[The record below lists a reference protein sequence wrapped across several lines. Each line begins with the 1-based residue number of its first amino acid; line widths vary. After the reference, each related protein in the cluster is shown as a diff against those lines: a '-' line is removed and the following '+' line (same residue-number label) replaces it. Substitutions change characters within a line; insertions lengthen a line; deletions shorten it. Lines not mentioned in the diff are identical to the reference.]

1 MTTTGCGTVRHVKL
15 WSDADVA
22 AALDLDTAIAAQRVA
37 FESLGRGEAQLAEKV
52 VIRTGADTTLCYL
65 SRLSP
70 RHGAVGK
77 LVAVHP
83 GNAERGQPPVTAT
96 VLVLDPTTGHPVA
109 VMAATALTEVRT
121 AAASAVAAD
130 ALAAP
135 TADELAV
142 LGSGVQA
149 RAHVRAIT
157 RVRELRE
164 VRVFS
169 RDAQRREAAAA
180 ELADE
185 LGIAVRAAASAEAAV
200 RDAPLIAA
208 CTLSAE
214 PVVPTAA
221 VAAGATVIS
230 VGSFERHRCE
240 VDAELVRR
248 AGAVVVDEVDTA
260 VVHAGPIAQALKRG
274 DLTRERLRAL
284 GAVLLGEQPGRTSDS
299 EIVFYNSV
307 GLGVQDA
314 AAAHAV
320 LGTL

>member
-1 MTTTGCGTVRHVKL
+1 MPRMDV

-22 AALDLDTAIAAQRVA
+22 AALDLDTAIASQRLA

-52 VIRTGADTTLCYL
+52 AIRTGDDTTLCYL

-70 RHGAVGK
+70 RHGAVSK

-83 GNAERGQPPVTAT
+83 GNADRDLPAISAT
-96 VLVLDPTTGHPVA
+96 VLVLDTATGRPVA
-109 VMAATALTEVRT
+109 TMQATALTEIRT
-121 AAASAVAAD
+121 AAGSAVAAD
-130 ALAAP
+130 ALAVP
-135 TADELAV
+135 DADELAI

-149 RAHVRAIT
+149 RAHARAIA

-164 VRVFS
+164 IRIYS
-169 RDAQRREAAAA
+169 RDAARREDAAA
-180 ELADE
+180 ELAGE
-185 LGIAVRAAASAEAAV
+185 LGIAVRAVASAGEAV
-200 RDAPLIAA
+200 REASLIAA

-230 VGSFERHRCE
+230 VGSFEHHRCE
-240 VDAELVRR
+240 VDAELLRR
-248 AGAVVVDEVDTA
+248 AGAVVVDEVGTA
-260 VVHAGPIAQALKRG
+260 ATHAGPIVRALERG
-274 DLTRERLRAL
+274 DIERAKLRAL
-284 GAVLLGEQPGRTSDS
+284 GAVLLGEAPGRVSA
-299 EIVFYNSV
+299 EEVVFYNSV

-320 LGTL
+320 LGSL

>member
-1 MTTTGCGTVRHVKL
+1 MDV

-22 AALDLDTAIAAQRVA
+22 AALDLDTAIASQRLA

-52 VIRTGADTTLCYL
+52 AIRTGTDTTLCYL

-70 RHGAVGK
+70 RHGAVSK

-83 GNAERGQPPVTAT
+83 GNADRGLPAISAT
-96 VLVLDPTTGHPVA
+96 VLVLDATTGQPVA
-109 VMAATALTEVRT
+109 TMQATALTEIRT
-121 AAASAVAAD
+121 AAGSAVAAD
-130 ALAAP
+130 ALAVP
-135 TADELAV
+135 DADELAI

-149 RAHVRAIT
+149 RAHVRAIA

-164 VRVFS
+164 VRIYS
-169 RDAQRREAAAA
+169 REAARREAAAA
-180 ELADE
+180 ELAAE
-185 LGIAVRAAASAEAAV
+185 LGIAVRAVASAEEAV
-200 RDAPLIAA
+200 REAPLIAA

-230 VGSFERHRCE
+230 VGSFEHHRCE
-240 VDAELVRR
+240 VDAELIRR

-260 VVHAGPIAQALKRG
+260 ATHAGPIVRALERG
-274 DLTRERLRAL
+274 DIERAQLRAL
-284 GAVLLGEQPGRTSDS
+284 GAVLLGEAPGRVSA
-299 EIVFYNSV
+299 EEVVFYNSV

-320 LGTL
+320 LGSL

>member
-1 MTTTGCGTVRHVKL
+1 MDV

-22 AALDLDTAIAAQRVA
+22 AALDLDTAIASQRLA

-52 VIRTGADTTLCYL
+52 AIRTGDDTTLCYL

-70 RHGAVGK
+70 RHGAVSK

-83 GNAERGQPPVTAT
+83 GNADRGLPAISAT
-96 VLVLDPTTGHPVA
+96 VLVLDAATGRPVA
-109 VMAATALTEVRT
+109 TMQATALTGIRT
-121 AAASAVAAD
+121 AAGSAVAAD
-130 ALAAP
+130 ALAVP
-135 TADELAV
+135 DADELAI

-149 RAHVRAIT
+149 RAHARAIA

-164 VRVFS
+164 IRICS
-169 RDAQRREAAAA
+169 RDAARREDAA
-180 ELADE
+180 EELAAE
-185 LGIAVRAAASAEAAV
+185 LGIAVRAVASAGEAV
-200 RDAPLIAA
+200 REASLIAA

-230 VGSFERHRCE
+230 VGSFEHHRCE
-240 VDAELVRR
+240 VDAELIRR
-248 AGAVVVDEVDTA
+248 AGAVVVDEVGTA
-260 VVHAGPIAQALKRG
+260 ATHAGPIVRALERG
-274 DLTRERLRAL
+274 DIERAQLRAF
-284 GAVLLGEQPGRTSDS
+284 GAVLLGEAPGRVSAG
-299 EIVFYNSV
+299 EVVFYNSV

-320 LGTL
+320 LGSL

>member
-1 MTTTGCGTVRHVKL
+1 MDV

-22 AALDLDTAIAAQRVA
+22 AALDLDTAIASQRLA

-52 VIRTGADTTLCYL
+52 AIRTGDDTTLCYL

-70 RHGAVGK
+70 RHGAVSK

-83 GNAERGQPPVTAT
+83 GNADRGLPAISAT
-96 VLVLDPTTGHPVA
+96 VLVLDATTGRPVA
-109 VMAATALTEVRT
+109 TMQATALTEIRT
-121 AAASAVAAD
+121 AAGSAVAAD
-130 ALAAP
+130 ALAVP
-135 TADELAV
+135 DADELAI

-149 RAHVRAIT
+149 RAHARAIA

-164 VRVFS
+164 LRIYS
-169 RDAQRREAAAA
+169 RDAARREAAAE
-180 ELADE
+180 ELAAE
-185 LGIAVRAAASAEAAV
+185 LGIAVRAVASAGEAV
-200 RDAPLIAA
+200 REAPLVVA

-230 VGSFERHRCE
+230 VGSFEHHRCE
-240 VDAELVRR
+240 VDAELIRR
-248 AGAVVVDEVDTA
+248 AGAVVVDEVGTA
-260 VVHAGPIAQALKRG
+260 ATHAGPIVRALERG
-274 DLTRERLRAL
+274 DIERAQLRAL
-284 GAVLLGEQPGRTSDS
+284 GAVLLGEAPGRVSAG
-299 EIVFYNSV
+299 EVVFYNSV

-320 LGTL
+320 LGSL

>member
-1 MTTTGCGTVRHVKL
+1 MNV

-22 AALDLDTAIAAQRVA
+22 AALDLDTAIASQRLA
-37 FESLGRGEAQLAEKV
+37 FESLGRGVAQLADKV
-52 VIRTGADTTLCYL
+52 AIRTGADTTLCYL

-70 RHGAVGK
+70 RHGAVSK

-83 GNAERGQPPVTAT
+83 GNLDRGQPAVSAT
-96 VLVLDPTTGHPVA
+96 VLVLDAVTGQPTA
-109 VMAATALTEVRT
+109 VLAATALTEIRT
-121 AAASAVAAD
+121 AAGSAVAAD
-130 ALAAP
+130 ALAVP
-135 TADELAV
+135 GADELAV

-149 RAHVRAIT
+149 RAHVRAIA

-164 VRVFS
+164 VRIYS
-169 RDAQRREAAAA
+169 RDAARRETAAA
-180 ELADE
+180 ELAAE
-185 LGIAVRAAASAEAAV
+185 LGLSVRAVASPEAAV
-200 RDAPLIAA
+200 REVPLIAA
-208 CTLSAE
+208 CTLSVA

-230 VGSFERHRCE
+230 VGSFEHHRCE
-240 VDAELVRR
+240 VDAELIRR

-260 VVHAGPIAQALKRG
+260 ATHAGPIAQALERS
-274 DLTRERLRAL
+274 DIAREQLRAL
-284 GAVLLGEQPGRTSDS
+284 GAILVGAEPGRVSAG
-299 EIVFYNSV
+299 EVIFYNSV